1 MPTQTGRLSNDH
13 RIEMKR
19 LFLIIVSLFFAF
31 ILLSIDVQAQG
42 IPKISVEMG
51 EAESPEDLSA
61 TLQIVLLLTVLTLA
75 PSIIL
80 MLTSFIRLVIV
91 LGFLRQAMGT
101 QQLPPNQLLISL
113 ALILTVFIIAP
124 VANEAYNNGLKPY
137 LNEEISKEEAF
148 DKAIEPFREFMLAQT
163 REKDLALFINLAE
176 MEQPEDP
183 DDIPLHILIP
193 GFVIS
198 ELRIGFQIAFLV
210 FVPFLI
216 IDMIVA
222 SVLMSMGMMMLP
234 PIIVALPF
242 KILLFVLVDGWYL
255 LIKSL
260 IGSFY

>member
-1 MPTQTGRLSNDH
+1 MKN
-13 RIEMKR
+13 RI
-19 LFLIIVSLFFAF
+19 LFIGFVVLILAGLASDINA
-31 ILLSIDVQAQG
+31 QAV
-42 IPKISVEMG
+42 PKISVELG
-51 EAESPEDLSA
+51 EASEPGELSA
-61 TLQIVLLLTVLTLA
+61 VLQIILLLTILTLA

-80 MLTSFIRLVIV
+80 MITSFIRLAIV

-113 ALILTVFIIAP
+113 ALILTFFIISPA
-124 VANEAYNNGLKPY
+124 VNKAYQNGLKPY
-137 LNEEISKEEAF
+137 LNDEITKEEAF
-148 DKAIEPFREFMLAQT
+148 DKGMAPFREFMLAQT
-163 REKDLALFINLAE
+163 REKDLALFVNLADL
-176 MEQPEDP
+176 EQPETP

-198 ELRIGFQIAFLV
+198 ELRIGFQIAFLI

-234 PIIVALPF
+234 PIIVSLPF

-260 IGSFY
+260 VGSFY

>member
-1 MPTQTGRLSNDH
+1 MKK
-13 RIEMKR
+13 RI
-19 LFLIIVSLFFAF
+19 FTFAF
-31 ILLSIDVQAQG
+31 VLILISLISLDINAQA
-42 IPKISVEMG
+42 IPKVSVELG
-51 EAESPEDLSA
+51 ESDDPGDLSA
-61 TLQIVLLLTVLTLA
+61 TLQIVLLLTVLTVA

-80 MLTSFIRLVIV
+80 MLTSFIRLAIV

-113 ALILTVFIIAP
+113 ALILTFFIISP

-137 LNEEISKEEAF
+137 LDEEINKEEAF
-148 DKAIEPFREFMLAQT
+148 EKGIEPFRKFMLSQT
-163 REKDLALFINLAE
+163 REKDLALFVNLSG
-176 MEQPEDP
+176 MEQPESPEDL
-183 DDIPLHILIP
+183 PLHILIP

-198 ELRIGFQIAFLV
+198 ELRVGFQIAFLV

-255 LIKSL
+255 LVKSL
-260 IGSFY
+260 VGSFY